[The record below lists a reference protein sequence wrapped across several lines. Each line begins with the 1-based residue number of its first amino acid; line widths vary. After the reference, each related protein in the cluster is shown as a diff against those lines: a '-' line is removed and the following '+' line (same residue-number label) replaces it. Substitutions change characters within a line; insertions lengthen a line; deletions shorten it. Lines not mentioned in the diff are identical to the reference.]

1 MSNRENENG
10 KSGSFDVFT
19 LAAAAIA
26 IGATVLA
33 LLLMPAHATSE
44 ASVESAESHAPV
56 GDGTGYVPA
65 QVVNQ
70 AKEIEPLPEQF

>member
-1 MSNRENENG
+1 MSNRENEAR
-10 KSGSFDVFT
+10 KSGSFNVFT

-44 ASVESAESHAPV
+44 ASVESTESHAAV
-56 GDGTGYVPA
+56 GDGAGYLPA
-65 QVVNQ
+65 QVANQ
-70 AKEIEPLPEQF
+70 AKEIQPLPEQF